1 LGNNFAAWLFV
12 LQTVLGS
19 CGCFS
24 YEQGIESIVADD
36 EGIITYIPHLRRYA
50 RALTGDHVSA
60 EDLVQDTLE
69 RAWQRMALWRPG
81 TNIRAWLFTIM
92 HNLYVNQIKASARGM
107 RRSENPTE
115 LDVPVSAAQD
125 DRLELRDLNRALQQ
139 LPHEQREVVLLIGL
153 EQLSYDQAAKVLGV
167 PIGTVM
173 SRLSRGREQ
182 LRSIMSRGGS
192 SPQLKV
198 IK

>member
-1 LGNNFAAWLFV
+1 
-12 LQTVLGS
+12 
-19 CGCFS
+19 
-24 YEQGIESIVADD
+24 VADD

-107 RRSENPTE
+107 RRSDNPTE

-125 DRLELRDLNRALQQ
+125 DRLELRDLDRALQR

-153 EQLSYDQAAKVLGV
+153 EQLSYDEAAKVLGV

-182 LRSIMSRGGS
+182 LRSMMSRGGPS
-192 SPQLKV
+192 SQLKV

>member
-1 LGNNFAAWLFV
+1 LLYKRFGGSRGFFAH
-12 LQTVLGS
+12 
-19 CGCFS
+19 
-24 YEQGIESIVADD
+24 EQGIESIVADD

-107 RRSENPTE
+107 RRSDNPTE

-125 DRLELRDLNRALQQ
+125 DRLELRDLDRALQR

-153 EQLSYDQAAKVLGV
+153 EQLSYDEAAKVLGV

-182 LRSIMSRGGS
+182 LRSMMSRGGPS
-192 SPQLKV
+192 SQLKV

>member
-1 LGNNFAAWLFV
+1 M
-12 LQTVLGS
+12 
-19 CGCFS
+19 
-24 YEQGIESIVADD
+24 ADD

-107 RRSENPTE
+107 RRSDNPTE

-125 DRLELRDLNRALQQ
+125 DRLELRDLDRALQR

-153 EQLSYDQAAKVLGV
+153 EQLSYDEAAKVLGV

-182 LRSIMSRGGS
+182 LRSMMSRGGPS
-192 SPQLKV
+192 SQLKV

>member
-1 LGNNFAAWLFV
+1 
-12 LQTVLGS
+12 
-19 CGCFS
+19 
-24 YEQGIESIVADD
+24 VADD
-36 EGIITYIPHLRRYA
+36 EGIITNVTHLRRYA

-107 RRSENPTE
+107 RRSDNPTE

-125 DRLELRDLNRALQQ
+125 DRLELRDLDRALQR

-153 EQLSYDQAAKVLGV
+153 EQLSYDEAAKVLGV

-182 LRSIMSRGGS
+182 LRSMMSRGGPS
-192 SPQLKV
+192 SQLKV